1 MLRMLVCLLCLLTA
15 GAFAQSAPKKQQK
28 KKAVAPQAD
37 TLTGCLD
44 QKEGIY
50 VLSEVK
56 QLRPLAK
63 LEAVGFEQEGFAKFV
78 GHQVT
83 VTGKLAGEGS
93 TAVMKV
99 RTIKSIAEF
108 CVPQGQAGGSR

>member
-1 MLRMLVCLLCLLTA
+1 MLRVLLVCLLCLLTA
-15 GAFAQSAPKKQQK
+15 GAFAQNAPKKQK

-37 TLTGCLD
+37 SLTGCLD

-83 VTGKLAGEGS
+83 VTGKLAGEGG